1 MRPGGGLRG
10 DFFLPCR
17 LRADGVVAEV
27 VAVAASDDAVGIA
40 MAAIDTLAGE
50 AVDLASA
57 VLFAAAAVEAELAVV
72 FVAAAVE
79 AELAVVVFV
88 AAAVEAELASVGEF
102 VEGLAGDGNRN
113 GFVSSFTVSDATG
126 GSKFN

>member
-1 MRPGGGLRG
+1 
-10 DFFLPCR
+10 
-17 LRADGVVAEV
+17 
-27 VAVAASDDAVGIA
+27 

-50 AVDLASA
+50 AVDLASD
-57 VLFAAAAVEAELAVV
+57 VVV
-72 FVAAAVE
+72 FAAAAVE

-88 AAAVEAELASVGEF
+88 AAAVEAELAAVGEF

>member
-1 MRPGGGLRG
+1 M
-10 DFFLPCR
+10 
-17 LRADGVVAEV
+17 
-27 VAVAASDDAVGIA
+27 VAVASSDDAVGIA

-57 VLFAAAAVEAELAVV
+57 VVVFAAAAVEAKLAVV

-79 AELAVVVFV
+79 AELA
-88 AAAVEAELASVGEF
+88 AVGEF